1 MNRETIL
8 QTAEQWVQMTHTALA
23 LKRIPASEIQILLRD
38 TYEALYTYR
47 KDALVPKELCE
58 LLLEMDG
65 FLYFASLIGDKE
77 FDDNPYLYQAIH
89 SVAEA
94 LKEGFFGRSYPCEFP
109 LLAVCDAENRPHML
123 DLENGYVEDL
133 I

>member
-23 LKRIPASEIQILLRD
+23 LKRIPAPVVQRLLKD
-38 TYEALYTYR
+38 TYEALYAYR
-47 KDALVPKELCE
+47 KDSLVPKEIGK

-65 FLYFASLIGDKE
+65 FLYFATLIGDKE
-77 FDDNPYLYQAIH
+77 FDDDLPLYRAIH

-94 LKEGFFGRSYPCEFP
+94 LKDGFFGGVYEQDFP
-109 LLAVCDAENRPHML
+109 ALTVYDAEERPRVL
-123 DLENGYVEDL
+123 DLENGHVEDL